1 MIELIELSFKSRLMA
16 EIEDI
21 KKLREGDGGA
31 VMEKRKLRQAGN
43 EGDGLQ
49 VLNTRSTDSH
59 LACPDGQI

>member
-1 MIELIELSFKSRLMA
+1 MA

-21 KKLREGDGGA
+21 KKLKGGT
-31 VMEKRKLRQAGN
+31 VMEKRKPRQASN

-49 VLNTRSTDSH
+49 VLNTQSTDSH